1 MLLWSSVTAFSQ
13 EIWQLS
19 PWAPDSSYV
28 ISAMSSGEPTWVKV
42 DSLGVAD
49 SIYISGDSIRLRDG
63 AGVAQLPTAS
73 TSTKGLLSST
83 DWNTFNGKGGG
94 SGTVTSITTTSP
106 LTGGTITSTGTIG
119 IQTASGSQAG
129 ALSSTDWTLFNGKV
143 GGSGVTNR
151 ISLWNGT
158 SDITSSADLFWS
170 GSGRMTVRGTGGNPG
185 LFVQDLSTLGAGGA
199 ESQLFFGVGPTQQA
213 STDRFFQLKN
223 TYYHGVGQ
231 SRLNVTYWDG
241 TAYKDLGYWQRDD
254 GFRAINFGGSNG
266 YGTPKAVNT
275 SLSNYELIDMYKSS
289 TYRAVIG
296 MSNNGLY
303 LQNTTTGGGAIHFYT
318 GEGGSPILRS
328 TISGSGVFNIAN
340 LAGSGSRMVVAS
352 SSGDLSTSAIPTA
365 PETFA
370 AVGSKIQSWNSTGTF
385 GSGKDVG
392 FGVDPTREIDVN
404 GDARL
409 RGAIYD
415 SANSAGSSGQVL
427 TSQGSGAWTWTTPN
441 TGTVTSVGIN
451 TGGGVTSVSGSPVTG
466 SGNISLTLADQS
478 ASNELQTISTS
489 GTAGNITLSNG
500 GGTLNLNVNDADAN
514 ATNELQNLTLTG
526 QTLDISQGAGV
537 TLPIIDV
544 VQGSGI
550 TVNKLN
556 GIATISA
563 SSAGSTEYIDPY
575 IISSDTV
582 GFILKNVMDT
592 VQFIGVAGVTG
603 ESTTVSDSPTINMT
617 LTGTN
622 ITGEIVDGSVTP
634 AKLSQA
640 YLTSE
645 VDGSTTN
652 EIQTLSISGSDLT
665 ISGAGGNTVTLPSGG
680 GSSEWASL
688 HYGSLAANTQTLT
701 SSVWNTINFTGS
713 SESNASIIDANH
725 TNDEIEF
732 VVAGTYR
739 VDYRVSFI
747 ANADALIYSGIYSS
761 VSSSV
766 DGNTQME
773 SDTDSGYKHTIMQ
786 HSYIKTAVA
795 GEKIKLQV
803 QPLIAHTS
811 VAIYS
816 NFIVTKL

>member
-1 MLLWSSVTAFSQ
+1 MRILITIMLLWSSVTAFSQ

-129 ALSSTDWTLFNGKV
+129 ALSSTDWTLFNNKFTLPSLTS
-143 GGSGVTNR
+143 GSVLF
-151 ISLWNGT
+151 SNGT
-158 SDITSSADLFWS
+158 TIAQDNSKFFWNNTNKRL
-170 GSGRMTVRGTGGNPG
+170 GIGTNAPQWA
-185 LFVQDLSTLGAGGA
+185 LD
-199 ESQLFFGVGPTQQA
+199 
-213 STDRFFQLKN
+213 
-223 TYYHGVGQ
+223 
-231 SRLNVTYWDG
+231 
-241 TAYKDLGYWQRDD
+241 
-254 GFRAINFGGSNG
+254 
-266 YGTPKAVNT
+266 
-275 SLSNYELIDMYKSS
+275 
-289 TYRAVIG
+289 
-296 MSNNGLY
+296 
-303 LQNTTTGGGAIHFYT
+303 
-318 GEGGSPILRS
+318 
-328 TISGSGVFNIAN
+328 ISGSDIRVNGCEIGLGGGNVSTNNRFGVFSLENNTTGSYNTAIGGYALRAN
-340 LAGSGSRMVVAS
+340 TTGSYNTSIGNGALLNNNNNYNTAIGANTLYSNTGQGNTAISAFAG
-352 SSGDLSTSAIPTA
+352 
-365 PETFA
+365 
-370 AVGSKIQSWNSTGTF
+370 QSNTTGQYNVSI
-385 GSGKDVG
+385 GLQ
-392 FGVDPTREIDVN
+392 
-404 GDARL
+404 A
-409 RGAIYD
+409 
-415 SANSAGSSGQVL
+415 L
-427 TSQGSGAWTWTTPN
+427 TSTTIGSNNVAFGYQSLN
-441 TGTVTSVGIN
+441 DN
-451 TGGGVTSVSGSPVTG
+451 VSGSNNVGIGRQTLRSALG
-466 SGNISLTLADQS
+466 SGNIAVGFGAGFNETGSNTLYIANS
-478 ASNELQTISTS
+478 S
-489 GTAGNITLSNG
+489 GTSSGIYGDFANSRFGINQAPSALTRTFDINGELRIRDLTTDTPTRIVGADADGDLGEIVLGTGLSFTGN
-500 GGTLNLNVNDADAN
+500 TLN
-514 ATNELQNLTLTG
+514 ATG
-526 QTLDISQGAGV
+526 
-537 TLPIIDV
+537 
-544 VQGSGI
+544 GS
-550 TVNKLN
+550 
-556 GIATISA
+556 
-563 SSAGSTEYIDPY
+563 GSTEYLDPY

-786 HSYIKTAVA
+786 HSYIKTVVA

>member
-83 DWNTFNGKGGG
+83 DWNIFN
-94 SGTVTSITTTSP
+94 
-106 LTGGTITSTGTIG
+106 
-119 IQTASGSQAG
+119 
-129 ALSSTDWTLFNGKV
+129 DKV
-143 GGSGVTNR
+143 GGSGVATR
-151 ISLWNGT
+151 VP
-158 SDITSSADLFWS
+158 FWS
-170 GSGRMTVRGTGGNPG
+170 GTSTLSSTANLLWVNAPSRLEMGPEGGVNIGTLSGTGTQGVSNVNIGYYNGNILGPSNIRNVSIGTENFWLSGSSASGNVNIGKSNYIYGHGHYNINIGESVNRGNP
-185 LFVQDLSTLGAGGA
+185 S
-199 ESQLFFGVGPTQQA
+199 
-213 STDRFFQLKN
+213 
-223 TYYHGVGQ
+223 
-231 SRLNVTYWDG
+231 
-241 TAYKDLGYWQRDD
+241 
-254 GFRAINFGGSNG
+254 
-266 YGTPKAVNT
+266 
-275 SLSNYELIDMYKSS
+275 
-289 TYRAVIG
+289 
-296 MSNNGLY
+296 
-303 LQNTTTGGGAIHFYT
+303 
-318 GEGGSPILRS
+318 
-328 TISGSGVFNIAN
+328 
-340 LAGSGSRMVVAS
+340 
-352 SSGDLSTSAIPTA
+352 
-365 PETFA
+365 
-370 AVGSKIQSWNSTGTF
+370 
-385 GSGKDVG
+385 
-392 FGVDPTREIDVN
+392 
-404 GDARL
+404 
-409 RGAIYD
+409 
-415 SANSAGSSGQVL
+415 
-427 TSQGSGAWTWTTPN
+427 
-441 TGTVTSVGIN
+441 
-451 TGGGVTSVSGSPVTG
+451 TG
-466 SGNISLTLADQS
+466 SGNVYLGQGIANAAGAHYQNVGLGYYALNVITNGHSNVANGSYSLKSLTTGVENVGLGFFGGGGITTQNSNLALG
-478 ASNELQTISTS
+478 AYALGI
-489 GTAGNITLSNG
+489 SNG
-500 GGTLNLNVNDADAN
+500 GNSNVGIGSYAAAN
-514 ATNELQNLTLTG
+514 NTGYEIVAIGGSSGRFQGHRTVAIGAWAGGGVGAVGNSNIFIGWSAGNSESGSNRLHITNSNTTANGIFGDFANSRFGINQAPSALTRTFDINGELR
-526 QTLDISQGAGV
+526 IR
-537 TLPIIDV
+537 DV
-544 VQGSGI
+544 VTTTPTKLMSIDNDGVVSSLGISG
-550 TVNKLN
+550 LS
-556 GIATISA
+556 ISGGNLV

-592 VQFIGVAGVTG
+592 VQFIGVAGVIG

-713 SESNASIIDANH
+713 SESNASVIDANH

-761 VSSSV
+761 ASSSV

>member
-1 MLLWSSVTAFSQ
+1 MRILITIMLIWSSVTAFSQ

-83 DWNTFNGKGGG
+83 DWNTFNGKVGGN
-94 SGTVTSITTTSP
+94 
-106 LTGGTITSTGTIG
+106 GGID
-119 IQTASGSQAG
+119 QLA
-129 ALSSTDWTLFNGKV
+129 WFNGNNSLTSSSAIYRSSEGLNCNSNFNVNTTDGFK
-143 GGSGVTNR
+143 GFRRIMPGLSHGVTNK
-151 ISLWNGT
+151 LPTDMAWGFVDYGGT
-158 SDITSSADLFWS
+158 NYPNFYLVGVGKTSIPVMSFDLIRLDSPTSTYLDFDCGYKSGNNVTSADPS
-170 GSGRMTVRGTGGNPG
+170 
-185 LFVQDLSTLGAGGA
+185 STL
-199 ESQLFFGVGPTQQA
+199 
-213 STDRFFQLKN
+213 
-223 TYYHGVGQ
+223 
-231 SRLNVTYWDG
+231 
-241 TAYKDLGYWQRDD
+241 
-254 GFRAINFGGSNG
+254 FR
-266 YGTPKAVNT
+266 V
-275 SLSNYELIDMYKSS
+275 KS
-289 TYRAVIG
+289 A
-296 MSNNGLY
+296 
-303 LQNTTTGGGAIHFYT
+303 GAIK
-318 GEGGSPILRS
+318 
-328 TISGSGVFNIAN
+328 FNVW
-340 LAGSGSRMVVAS
+340 G
-352 SSGDLSTSAIPTA
+352 
-365 PETFA
+365 
-370 AVGSKIQSWNSTGTF
+370 
-385 GSGKDVG
+385 
-392 FGVDPTREIDVN
+392 N
-404 GDARL
+404 GDIRSF
-409 RGAIYD
+409 GALY
-415 SANSAGSSGQVL
+415 NSAGTSGATGQVL
-427 TSQGSGAWTWTTPN
+427 TSQGLGAWTWTTPN

-478 ASNELQTISTS
+478 ASNELQTISTN
-489 GTAGNITLSNG
+489 GKKGNITLSNG

>member
-1 MLLWSSVTAFSQ
+1 MRILITIMLLWSSVTAFSQ

-83 DWNTFNGKGGG
+83 DWNIFN
-94 SGTVTSITTTSP
+94 
-106 LTGGTITSTGTIG
+106 
-119 IQTASGSQAG
+119 
-129 ALSSTDWTLFNGKV
+129 DKV
-143 GGSGVTNR
+143 GGSGVATR
-151 ISLWNGT
+151 VP
-158 SDITSSADLFWS
+158 FWS
-170 GSGRMTVRGTGGNPG
+170 GTSTLSSTANLLWVNAPSRLEMGPEGGVNIGTLSGTGTQGVSNVNIGYYNGNTLGPSNIRNVSIGTENFWLNGSSASGNVNIGKSNYIFGHGNNNINIGESVNRGNP
-185 LFVQDLSTLGAGGA
+185 S
-199 ESQLFFGVGPTQQA
+199 
-213 STDRFFQLKN
+213 
-223 TYYHGVGQ
+223 
-231 SRLNVTYWDG
+231 
-241 TAYKDLGYWQRDD
+241 
-254 GFRAINFGGSNG
+254 
-266 YGTPKAVNT
+266 
-275 SLSNYELIDMYKSS
+275 
-289 TYRAVIG
+289 
-296 MSNNGLY
+296 
-303 LQNTTTGGGAIHFYT
+303 
-318 GEGGSPILRS
+318 
-328 TISGSGVFNIAN
+328 
-340 LAGSGSRMVVAS
+340 
-352 SSGDLSTSAIPTA
+352 
-365 PETFA
+365 
-370 AVGSKIQSWNSTGTF
+370 
-385 GSGKDVG
+385 
-392 FGVDPTREIDVN
+392 
-404 GDARL
+404 
-409 RGAIYD
+409 
-415 SANSAGSSGQVL
+415 
-427 TSQGSGAWTWTTPN
+427 
-441 TGTVTSVGIN
+441 
-451 TGGGVTSVSGSPVTG
+451 TG
-466 SGNISLTLADQS
+466 SGNVYLGQGIANAAGAHYQNVGLGYFALNLITNGHSNVANGSYSLCSLTTGFENVGLGFFGGGGITTQNSNLAIGAYALGITNGGNGNIGIGS
-478 ASNELQTISTS
+478 YSGASNTGSDLISIGFNAGRFQS
-489 GTAGNITLSNG
+489 GIGSVSIGSSAGVGSNGSGNIFLGYQSGYYETGSNTLYISNSSSTTNG
-500 GGTLNLNVNDADAN
+500 IYGNFAN
-514 ATNELQNLTLTG
+514 SRFGINQPPSALTRTFDINGELR
-526 QTLDISQGAGV
+526 IR
-537 TLPIIDV
+537 DV
-544 VQGSGI
+544 VTTTPTKLMSIDNDGVVSSLGISG
-550 TVNKLN
+550 LS
-556 GIATISA
+556 ISGGNLV